1 LAAAPPSVSFAP
13 PPIWWRVVDEEWK
26 MSRTV
31 VAIGL
36 CLLLSINLAVL
47 ALNLSRPSQ
56 AAVAGLKAKELDAD
70 PDFVI
75 AVKAIVNKCTLNIT
89 LAAVKC

>member
-1 LAAAPPSVSFAP
+1 LAVAPPSVSFAQ
-13 PPIWWRVVDEEWK
+13 PPIWWWVEDEETK
-26 MSRTV
+26 MSRT

-75 AVKAIVNKCTLNIT
+75 AVKAIVNKCSLNIN

>member
-1 LAAAPPSVSFAP
+1 
-13 PPIWWRVVDEEWK
+13 
-26 MSRTV
+26 MSRT

-36 CLLLSINLAVL
+36 CLLLSIKLAVL

-56 AAVAGLKAKELDAD
+56 AAGLKAKELDAD

-75 AVKAIVNKCTLNIT
+75 AVKAIVNKCSLNIN